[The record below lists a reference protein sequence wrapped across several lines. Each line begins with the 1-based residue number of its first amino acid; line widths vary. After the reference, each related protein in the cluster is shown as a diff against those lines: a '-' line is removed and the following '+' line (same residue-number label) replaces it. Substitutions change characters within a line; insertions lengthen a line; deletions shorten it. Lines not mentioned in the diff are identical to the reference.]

1 VINDAEM
8 PQLRGQTVVVTG
20 SSSGIGAAAARRFR
34 QLGAT
39 VAVVGRSP
47 ERTAAVAA
55 EIGAES
61 HLVDFSCLDD
71 VRRLAVELLA
81 RYPRIDVLANNAG
94 GLFFS
99 RQTTADG
106 HEMTFQV
113 NYLAPFLLTN
123 LLLDRLAEA
132 PHGARVI
139 NTVSMFYRWGRLN
152 LDDVDG
158 TRRRY
163 SNQKA
168 YYAAKLA
175 TVMFTLELSRRM
187 AGTTVAASAFHPGIV
202 ATDVYRDNSFV
213 RMLTASKLGKAL
225 QSSPEQGAQPLLHL
239 ATTPDPFTVDG
250 AYFHRLRRS
259 KLKNAQAVDSDLAAR
274 LWERSAELTGL
285 SAESRQ

>member
-1 VINDAEM
+1 VINDVET

-152 LDDVDG
+152 LDDVDD

-213 RMLTASKLGKAL
+213 GCSRHQSWARPCSPAPSKVPNHCCTLPQHPIRSRSMARTSTACADQNSRTRRLLTPTWQRACGNA
-225 QSSPEQGAQPLLHL
+225 
-239 ATTPDPFTVDG
+239 
-250 AYFHRLRRS
+250 RR
-259 KLKNAQAVDSDLAAR
+259 N
-274 LWERSAELTGL
+274 
-285 SAESRQ
+285 